1 MRSLRKEAKL
11 IRWTSPVLTLTVG
24 GIDLS
29 SADVRLTIEQGDTL
43 VTKTCAATYD
53 GKKSTVTAEFTQ
65 AETAAFEV
73 GIAYA
78 QINYVMAGNRG
89 ATKAKAISILA
100 NLFEGEL

>member
-1 MRSLRKEAKL
+1 M

-29 SADVRLTIEQGDTL
+29 SANVRLTIEQGDTL

-53 GKKSTVTAEFTQ
+53 GEKSTVTAEFTQ
-65 AETAAFEV
+65 TETAAFEV